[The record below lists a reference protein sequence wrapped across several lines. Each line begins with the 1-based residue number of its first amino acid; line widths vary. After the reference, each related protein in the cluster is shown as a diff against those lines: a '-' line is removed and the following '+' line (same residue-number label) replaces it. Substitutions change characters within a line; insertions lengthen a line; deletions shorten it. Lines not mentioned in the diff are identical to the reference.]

1 MALTTDSSTN
11 NFQLTAFGN
20 TLVVAGSGN
29 PPFGGGS
36 AFFDGTGD
44 FLELPLDP
52 AFDFGSDNFT
62 VECWFY
68 SIVSGLQTLVAR
80 WGSGGNAFFLGF
92 ITDSINI
99 QLYINGTAAVI
110 AGSPQINQWNHVA
123 AVRDGSDIKLF
134 LNGIQVGSAY
144 NIGNTAINSTTEKL
158 RIGDD
163 NNGGN
168 PGTTGYIDDLRITKG
183 IARYT
188 ANFTPPT
195 QQLFD
200 PSDPYINNVSLL
212 LHMNNLSGSQTFID
226 SSSNNF
232 TLSAFGN
239 TTISSTTKKF
249 GNGAAYFDGAGDYLK
264 TNWNTAFTFLTGDFT
279 VEFWAYPTGAPNGI
293 GFITAEYNPGSINN
307 VAWAFGAASGLG
319 AASGSQLFFGSYD
332 NNGWTGVQSV
342 SSLTLSAW
350 SHVAASRSSGT
361 LRLFLS
367 GVNVAQDTFTRN
379 ISTGDPLIIGRRWDY
394 NEASKFFNGYIDELR
409 VTKGVA
415 RYTSNFVPQTAPF
428 VNPSPIPSGYLAF
441 WKLDDT
447 ADSSPNGNNL
457 FNTTDVQF
465 VAGKINNCAQFDGT
479 GKSLNLTS
487 FSSPFNSAS
496 PYTIS
501 LWYNIT
507 TLKDYF
513 SLIGCSGGGTLNIH
527 GFESGDLAI
536 NNSAASDISVEGFFT
551 AGSWYHLVVTRDS
564 SNQIA
569 VWRNGVKVQESTS
582 TGAYGDVPFINIGNT
597 DTSGT
602 SFAMDGKIDAVGIW
616 QRELTQIEIQTLYN
630 NGNGNEP

>member
-36 AFFDGTGD
+36 AYFDGTGD
-44 FLELPLDP
+44 YLELPLDP

-62 VECWFY
+62 IECWFY
-68 SIVSGLQTLVAR
+68 SIVSGFQTLVAR

-92 ITDSINI
+92 DTDSSNV

-110 AGSPQINQWNHVA
+110 AGSSQVNQWNHIA
-123 AVRDGSDIKLF
+123 AVRDGSNIKLF
-134 LNGIQVGSAY
+134 LNGTQVGSTY

-158 RIGDD
+158 RVGDD

-188 ANFTPPT
+188 TNFTPPT

-212 LHMNNLSGSQTFID
+212 LHMDNLSGSQTFID
-226 SSSNNF
+226 SSNNNF

-239 TTISSTTKKF
+239 TQISTSTKKF
-249 GNGAAYFDGAGDYLK
+249 GNGSGYFDGSGDYLK
-264 TNWNTAFTFLTGDFT
+264 ANWDSAFTFGTGDFT
-279 VEFWAYPTGAPNGI
+279 VEFWAYPTGTPNGI
-293 GFITAEYNPGSINN
+293 GFITAEYNPGSIGN
-307 VAWAFGAASGLG
+307 VAWAFGAASSLG
-319 AASGSQLFFGSYD
+319 SASGSQLFFGSYEG
-332 NNGWTGVQSV
+332 GWTGVQSV

-367 GVNVAQDTFTRN
+367 GVNIAQDTFTNN

-428 VNPSPIPSGYLAF
+428 VNLSVFPSGYLAF
-441 WKLDDT
+441 WKLDNT
-447 ADSSPNGNNL
+447 TDSSPNGNNL
-457 FNTTDVQF
+457 LNPSNVQF
-465 VAGKINNCAQFDGT
+465 VPGKINNCAQFDGT
-479 GKSLNLTS
+479 GKSLELAS

-507 TLKDYF
+507 TLKNYF
-513 SLIGCSGGGTLNIH
+513 SLIGCSDGETVNIH
-527 GFESGDLAI
+527 GFASGDLAI
-536 NNSAASDISVEGFFT
+536 NNSAAGDVSVLNFFT
-551 AGSWYHLVVTRDS
+551 TGSWNHLVVTRNS
-564 SNQIA
+564 SDQIA

-582 TGAYGDVPFINIGNT
+582 TGTYGNVPFINIGNVN
-597 DTSGT
+597 TSGT

-616 QRELTQIEIQTLYN
+616 QRTLTQTEIQTLYN
-630 NGNGNEP
+630 NYDGREP